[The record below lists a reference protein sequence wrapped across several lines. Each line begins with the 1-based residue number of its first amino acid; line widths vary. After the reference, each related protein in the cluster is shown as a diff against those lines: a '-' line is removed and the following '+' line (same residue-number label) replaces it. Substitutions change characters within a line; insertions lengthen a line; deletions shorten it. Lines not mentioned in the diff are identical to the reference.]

1 MEDNRVSVRCV
12 KILYLSNVIM
22 RKNVPTHGTREPA
35 SHNRRRTSFPVVLL
49 CCILFVCTLVAVG
62 AEDVVEPIKQAYDEG
77 DIDQAEYLALKALQH
92 PESLASDQVQEI
104 HKLLA
109 FCYVALDERES
120 AKAEFLDVLEINP
133 RMTLDPMYVSPKI
146 ISVFE
151 EAHREF
157 RTRPP
162 EEKTFNPKA
171 EQLQASVRSL
181 ILPGWGQWKKGQK
194 TRGYVFMA
202 AQGITLGAW
211 IGLAV
216 HTNSLRDDYGNKTM
230 PGEIESSYQDY
241 KDAMRFRNVMGIAAL
256 VIYVGAFFDTLYGPA
271 PESPAMFSMQVDRTG
286 TPRVALTIAF

>member
-1 MEDNRVSVRCV
+1 MSET
-12 KILYLSNVIM
+12 L
-22 RKNVPTHGTREPA
+22 PAHGTREPA
-35 SHNRRRTSFPVVLL
+35 SHNRRIMRFLVVVVY
-49 CCILFVCTLVAVG
+49 CILFFVCTLVAVG
-62 AEDVVEPIKQAYDEG
+62 AEDVVEPIQQAYDEG

-92 PESLASDQVQEI
+92 PESLTFDQVQEI

-109 FCYVALDERES
+109 FCYVALDDRES
-120 AKAEFLDVLEINP
+120 AKAEFLEVLEINP

-151 EAHREF
+151 EAQREF

-162 EEKTFNPKA
+162 EEKTFDPKA
-171 EQLQASVRSL
+171 VQLRASLRSL
-181 ILPGWGQWKKGQK
+181 ILPGWGQWKKGQR
-194 TRGYVFMA
+194 TRGYVFLA

-216 HTNSLRDDYGNKTM
+216 HTNSLRDDYRSKTI

-256 VIYVGAFFDTLYGPA
+256 VIYVGAFFDTIYGPA
-271 PESPAMFSMQVDRTG
+271 PEPPTAFSMQVDRTG

>member
-1 MEDNRVSVRCV
+1 MSET
-12 KILYLSNVIM
+12 LPAY
-22 RKNVPTHGTREPA
+22 GTREPA
-35 SHNRRRTSFPVVLL
+35 SHSRRITRFTVVLL
-49 CCILFVCTLVAVG
+49 CCILFGCTMVAIG
-62 AEDVVEPIKQAYDEG
+62 AEDVVAPIKQAYDEG

-92 PESLASDQVQEI
+92 PESLTSHHVQEI

-120 AKAEFLDVLEINP
+120 AKAEFTKVLEINP
-133 RMTLDPMYVSPKI
+133 RMTLDPVYVSPKI

-151 EAHREF
+151 DAQQEF
-157 RTRPP
+157 RTKPP

-171 EQLQASVRSL
+171 EQLRASVRSL
-181 ILPGWGQWKKGQK
+181 ILPGWGQWEKGQK
-194 TRGYVFMA
+194 TRGYVFLA

-216 HTNSLRDDYGNKTM
+216 HTNSLRDDYRSKTM

-241 KDAMRFRNVMGIAAL
+241 KDAMRYRNVMGIAAL
-256 VIYVGAFFDTLYGPA
+256 VIYAGAFFDTLYGPA
-271 PESPAMFSMQVDRTG
+271 PESPAIFSMQVDRTG